1 LKPTTLSSLAGIVIA
16 GALVT
21 TLGLTTGCKDNAA
34 KDATPA
40 ATSTAAE
47 PAPAPLSP
55 EDIKEMAARDKIA
68 AEVAEALHA
77 KVPIFKNVK
86 IYADNYVG
94 DKAPSKTPQMDPK
107 TRKGDNLNLVF
118 VSNEAGTAN
127 ALSDFSKTPAAK
139 QAADAGFNEFQ
150 FVDPSSFCYTIVDST
165 TGPGPVK
172 CGIR

>member
-1 LKPTTLSSLAGIVIA
+1 MKPTTLSSIAGIVLA

-21 TLGLTTGCKDNAA
+21 TMGLTTGCKDNAS

-40 ATSTAAE
+40 ATTTAAE

-55 EDIKEMAARDKIA
+55 EDIKAMAARDKFATDIA
-68 AEVAEALHA
+68 AELHA
-77 KVPIFKNVK
+77 KVPLFKNVK

-118 VSNEAGTAN
+118 VSSDAGTAN
-127 ALSDFSKTPAAK
+127 ALSDFAKTPAAK
-139 QAADAGFNEFQ
+139 RATDAGFNEFQ
-150 FVDPSSFCYTIVDST
+150 FVDPGNFCNTIVDST